1 MRIDSRVEDQV
12 RSVALSSMSRR
23 RVGCLLFRKNRLV
36 VSASNMEGKTHPFQS
51 RLADMAGEPYRRSL
65 HAEIR
70 ALLRAKEVCDTLV
83 VVRLDKSGKFRLSKP
98 CSVCQLAIAE
108 YGLKN
113 VYYSTDDGSWGVLE
127 LPS

>member
-1 MRIDSRVEDQV
+1 MKIDSRVEDQV
-12 RSVALSSMSRR
+12 RSVALSSTSRR

-70 ALLRAKEVCDTLV
+70 ALLRAKESCDTLV
-83 VVRLDKSGKFRLSKP
+83 VGRLDKSGKFRLSKP
-98 CSVCQLAIAE
+98 CAVCQLAISE
-108 YGLKN
+108 TKIRS
-113 VYYSTDDGSWGVLE
+113 VYYSTDDGSWEDLE
-127 LPS
+127 LPA